1 MSRFRELLSDW
12 KYVRLCLYIVFTAAL
27 LYVIYLILFNLDKVL
42 MAVSTAFGSLV
53 SAFSPLIIGLVISYL
68 LSPFV
73 EFINVKAVS
82 KFYFKEPSDPVK
94 LEKRHGQQR
103 TISILITFLL
113 IFLIIFI
120 IIYAFAFLI
129 VGDLVFTSLQH
140 MVESIIDYFSRYETV
155 FRGWIAAIPNSGI
168 EERLQD
174 IANDIISWIS
184 DNFSTDSVIGFITNI
199 GGSLLNVVLGIVVSI
214 YLLKDKDFFLRL
226 WRKALHLILPMK
238 ANAIVTETL
247 SDINRVVSQF
257 VRGQLLDALIIAVL
271 SSIGLSLIG
280 LDFAVFIGCFA
291 GLCNIIPYF
300 GPIISTV
307 PAALVG
313 LLTGGIGEAFLA
325 ILVLIIIQ
333 QIDANIIYPRVVG
346 GSIGLHPLFVLI
358 SVTAGGYYAG
368 IIGMILAVPI
378 AAIVKIIIMK
388 KLDSVEP
395 TR

>member
-1 MSRFRELLSDW
+1 MSRIKEMLSDW
-12 KYVRLCLYIVFTAAL
+12 KYIRLCLYIVFTAAL
-27 LYVIYLILFNLDKVL
+27 LYVVYLVIGNLDKVL
-42 MAVSTAFGSLV
+42 MAVSAVIGSLG

-68 LSPFV
+68 LSPLV
-73 EFINVKAVS
+73 EFINSKAVT
-82 KFYFKEPSDPVK
+82 KFFFKEPSDPVK
-94 LEKRHGQQR
+94 LEKRRGAQR
-103 TISILITFLL
+103 TISILITFLI

-129 VGDLVFTSLQH
+129 VGDLVYTSLQN
-140 MVESIIDYFSRYETV
+140 MVQSIVDYFLQYESV
-155 FRGWIAAIPNSGI
+155 FRSWAAAIPSSGI

-174 IANDIISWIS
+174 LANELISWIS
-184 DNFSTDSVIGFITNI
+184 DNFSTTAIIGFISNI
-199 GGSLLNVVLGIVVSI
+199 GGSLLSVVLGIVVSI
-214 YLLKDKDFFLRL
+214 YLLKDKDFFFRL
-226 WRKALHLILPMK
+226 WRKALHLTLPMK
-238 ANAIVTETL
+238 ANAVVTETL
-247 SDINRVVSQF
+247 NDINKVVSQF

-271 SSIGLSLIG
+271 SSIGLSIIG

-313 LLTGGIGEAFLA
+313 LLTGGVSQALLA

-358 SVTAGGYYAG
+358 SVTVGGYYGG
-368 IIGMILAVPI
+368 ILGMILAVPT
-378 AAIVKIIIMK
+378 AAIIKVFIMK
-388 KLDSVEP
+388 KLDSIE
-395 TR
+395 